1 MSFIKVKDMDDK
13 IIYVNK
19 DNINKI
25 ILGNEDVGEKYTL
38 VFSTDYIYVKESR
51 EIDKFVENSEFFE
64 NIFE

>member
-19 DNINKI
+19 DNVNKI

-51 EIDKFVENSEFFE
+51 AIDKFVENSEFFE